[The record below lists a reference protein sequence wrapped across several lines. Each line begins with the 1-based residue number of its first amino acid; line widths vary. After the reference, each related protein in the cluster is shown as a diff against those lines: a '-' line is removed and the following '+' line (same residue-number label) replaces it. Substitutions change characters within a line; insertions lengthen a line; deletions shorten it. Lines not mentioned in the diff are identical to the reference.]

1 MILTK
6 MIRHDHTSLLP
17 NLHRRLN
24 AVDAHLSEEKGGELG
39 VILSYTGLVDSEMIP
54 HFIQLA
60 ERALHHSTRTRKEV
74 KRAMAVLIECLQ
86 NVIHHGH
93 IDEQG
98 ESALFLTMENT
109 PLGYQLHCGNLMNE
123 DDAEML
129 SGRIAELNNLSHAEL
144 RKLYI
149 DVLCDGP
156 QDSSR
161 GNAGLGLISI
171 AKRAAGP
178 IEFFQEPHPSGL
190 TLVTLT
196 TTVRR

>member
-1 MILTK
+1 MIPAK
-6 MIRHDHTSLLP
+6 MTRHDHPSMLP
-17 NLHRRLN
+17 SLHRRLN
-24 AVDAHLSEEKGGELG
+24 AIDENLAEGKAGEFG
-39 VILSYTGLVDSEMIP
+39 VILSYTGLVDLEMIP

-74 KRAMAVLIECLQ
+74 KRAMAVLIESLQ

-109 PLGYQLHCGNLMNE
+109 PLGYQLHCGNLMND
-123 DDAEML
+123 DDADML
-129 SGRIAELNNLSHAEL
+129 NGRISELNNLSHAEL

-156 QDSSR
+156 QDVAR

-171 AKRAAGP
+171 AKRAEGP
-178 IEFFQEPHPSGL
+178 IEFLQEPHPSGL

>member
-1 MILTK
+1 MILAK
-6 MIRHDHTSLLP
+6 MTRHDHPSMLP
-17 NLHRRLN
+17 SLHRRLN
-24 AVDAHLSEEKGGELG
+24 AIDEQLVEEKGEHFG
-39 VILSYTGLVDSEMIP
+39 VILSYTGLVDPEMIT

-60 ERALHHSTRTRKEV
+60 ERALLHSTRTRKEV
-74 KRAMAVLIECLQ
+74 KRAMAVLIESVQ

-123 DDAEML
+123 DEATML
-129 SGRIAELNNLSHAEL
+129 GNRICELNNLSHAEL
-144 RKLYI
+144 RKHYI
-149 DVLCDGP
+149 EVLCDGP
-156 QDSSR
+156 QDNHR

-178 IEFFQEPHPSGL
+178 IEFLREDHPSGL
-190 TLVTLT
+190 ILVTLT
-196 TTVRR
+196 TTIRR

>member
-1 MILTK
+1 MIPAK
-6 MIRHDHTSLLP
+6 MTRHDHPSMLP
-17 NLHRRLN
+17 SLHRRLN
-24 AVDAHLSEEKGGELG
+24 TIDENLAEGKGGEFG
-39 VILSYTGLVDSEMIP
+39 VILSYTGLVDLEMIP

-74 KRAMAVLIECLQ
+74 KRAMAVLIESLQ

-109 PLGYQLHCGNLMNE
+109 PLGYQLHCGNLMND
-123 DDAEML
+123 DDADML
-129 SGRIAELNNLSHAEL
+129 NGRISELNNLSHAEL

-156 QDSSR
+156 QDVAR

-171 AKRAAGP
+171 AKRAEGP
-178 IEFFQEPHPSGL
+178 IEFLQEPHPSGL

>member
-1 MILTK
+1 MILAK
-6 MIRHDHTSLLP
+6 MTRHDHPSMLP
-17 NLHRRLN
+17 SLHRRLN
-24 AVDAHLSEEKGGELG
+24 TIDEILAEGKGGEFG
-39 VILSYTGLVDSEMIP
+39 VILSYTGLVDLEMIP

-74 KRAMAVLIECLQ
+74 KRAMAVLIESLQ

-109 PLGYQLHCGNLMNE
+109 PLGYQLHCGNLMND
-123 DDAEML
+123 DDADML
-129 SGRIAELNNLSHAEL
+129 NGRISELNNLSHAEL
-144 RKLYI
+144 KLYI

-156 QDSSR
+156 QDAAR

-178 IEFFQEPHPSGL
+178 IEFLQEPHPSGL

>member
-1 MILTK
+1 MILAK
-6 MIRHDHTSLLP
+6 MTRHDHPSMLP
-17 NLHRRLN
+17 SLHRRLSAIN
-24 AVDAHLSEEKGGELG
+24 HADGKGGEFG
-39 VILSYTGLVDSEMIP
+39 VILSYTGLVDAEMIP

-74 KRAMAVLIECLQ
+74 KRAMAVLIESVQ

-93 IDEQG
+93 IDERG

-109 PLGYQLHCGNLMNE
+109 PLGYQLHCGNLMNAE
-123 DDAEML
+123 DAAEL
-129 SGRIAELNNLSHAEL
+129 SSRIAELNNLSHAEL

-156 QDSSR
+156 QDANR

-178 IEFFQEPHPSGL
+178 IEFLQEPHSSGL